1 MALYCERHRVM
12 VMDRGAKNRIG
23 QLSQVVSVKWGRVR
37 DDFSEASVVIIDPD
51 KKCTDLLN
59 VLSPNRHE
67 LVIFRGKDR
76 VWEGPIT
83 RIGRQGGTIELA
95 ARDVIHYLYRT
106 VCHNEWDSSAR
117 WIPDSK
123 DPHRVFQDNTE
134 PVVDRAYNMIYAELA
149 RKEALDPPVNVR
161 EYVTKVRAAD
171 IDDERKAN
179 RRTLAYAV
187 SVYDD
192 MESLAQYGGLDYT
205 TVGRRIILNDV
216 RVELSIGPTI
226 TNADL
231 IGSSI
236 SVTSYGMDSI
246 TRAFTSGDNGMYGV
260 SGGID
265 PYYGEWESI
274 ESMMDEDST
283 EAPTQNSLNNAANY
297 NMQGKL
303 PVPTLVHVPDNS
315 RLNPNSVISLQDLVP
330 GVIFPV
336 RAELPSITITQYEK
350 LNQVSV
356 SEDSGGEAITITL
369 GPPPTTPLEN
379 A

>member
-1 MALYCERHRVM
+1 ML
-12 VMDRGAKNRIG
+12 MDRGGQTSIG
-23 QLSQVVSVKWGRVR
+23 QFEQVVSVQWGRVR
-37 DDFSEASVVIIDPD
+37 DDFSEASIVIINPD
-51 KKCTDLLN
+51 KKCTDLINLM
-59 VLSPNRHE
+59 SPNRHE
-67 LVIFRGKDR
+67 LVIYRGEER
-76 VWEGPIT
+76 VWEGPVT
-83 RIGRQGGTIELA
+83 RIGRRSDVIEIA
-95 ARDVIHYLYRT
+95 ARDVVHYLYRT

-123 DPHRVFQDNTE
+123 DPNRVFSDHTE

-161 EYVTKVRAAD
+161 QYITKVRASNVN
-171 IDDERKAN
+171 DERQAN
-179 RRTLAYAV
+179 RRTLAYAI

-205 TVGRRIILNDV
+205 TVGRRIILNDT
-216 RVELSIGPTI
+216 RVELAIGPVI

-231 IGSSI
+231 IGSTI

-246 TRAFTSGDNGMYGV
+246 TRAITSGDNGMHGI

-274 ESMMDEDST
+274 ENMMDEDSE
-283 EAPTQNSLNNAANY
+283 EAPTQNSLDNAADY

-303 PVPTLVHVPDNS
+303 PVPTIVHVPDNS
-315 RLNPNSVISLQDLVP
+315 QLNPNSVISLQDLVP
-330 GVIFPV
+330 GVVFPV
-336 RAELPSITITQYEK
+336 RAELPSITLTQYEK
-350 LNQVSV
+350 LNQVTV
-356 SEDSGGEAITITL
+356 KEDKDGEVISILL